1 MTLGAEIF
9 HTTGQV
15 AGQGDST
22 GFNLGGYYNFDEH
35 NHLLFSAGKGLQN
48 AAESNRVSSYV
59 GYQYTF

>member
-1 MTLGAEIF
+1 VTLGAEIF

-15 AGQGDST
+15 VNQGAST
-22 GFNLGGYYNFDEH
+22 GFNVGGFYNFDEH

-48 AAESNRVSSYV
+48 AAETNRVSTYA